1 MAQVKFIY
9 TDAAKYGALA
19 AKDAGTLYFLS
30 DTKQIFKGA
39 ERFSGLVCQE
49 VTADPAVKDAV
60 VNTLYIN
67 TTDGSVKIFN
77 GTALTTVVAGY
88 VTSITGTGS
97 ATDRVSSK
105 AVVDYVAGKI
115 SDLDVGKLSTQVT
128 ANKNDIAT
136 LKGDVSTTGSVAKAV
151 ADAKTELT
159 VEINKKANSATTL
172 EGYGITDAY
181 TQTQV
186 DTAIST
192 AKGEVVNDLT
202 AGNGITI
209 TGTKAN
215 KTIAAKVDPA
225 AGNALTVGEAGL
237 KVTIPA
243 AAEYSVTKDETSD
256 DYAAVYHLT
265 KGGVNIGAAI
275 NIPKDMVV
283 KSGSV
288 VTNPTGQTKGTYIEL
303 VLANATNDKI
313 YIPVDQLIEYVTSGS
328 AEKDPI
334 VVAVS
339 ADHKVTATITDGAIT
354 KFKLDPAVQTS
365 LGKADSAVQSV
376 TTGTTNGTISVDG
389 TEVSVAGLGSA
400 AYTPSTDYIPAT
412 KLGEIGDKTIKG
424 YVDDKV
430 GGQDFSGF
438 VKGTEIK
445 TGTTNGTISVKGTDV
460 AVKGLD
466 TAAYAK
472 ASDFAT
478 ADQGAKADTAV
489 QKVVTGTANGTILV
503 DNVAVAVHGLGSAA
517 YTDSTAYDK
526 NGDAAKALTDAKTYT
541 DTALTCGTLS

>member
-9 TDAAKYGALA
+9 TDAAKYGAS

-39 ERFSGLVCQE
+39 ERFSGLVCKE
-49 VTADPAVKDAV
+49 VTADPALGSAE

-67 TTDGSVKIFN
+67 TTDGSVKIYN
-77 GTALTTVVAGY
+77 GTNLTTIVDGY
-88 VTSITGTGS
+88 VTSISGDGS

-105 AVVDYVAGKI
+105 AVVDYVKTKI
-115 SDLDVGKLSTQVT
+115 KDLDVGQLNAQVT
-128 ANKNDIAT
+128 ANKKDIAT
-136 LKGDVSTTGSVAKAV
+136 LKGDASTAGSVAKAV

-159 VEINKKANSATTL
+159 AEINKKATKATTL
-172 EGYGITDAY
+172 TGYGITDAY
-181 TQTQV
+181 TKTQV

-225 AGNALTVGEAGL
+225 EGNALTVGEAGL

-243 AAEYSVTKDETSD
+243 AAEYSITKAADSGN
-256 DYAAVYHLT
+256 YAAVYHLT
-265 KGGVNIGAAI
+265 KNGTEVGAAI

-288 VTNPTGQTKGTYIEL
+288 VTNPAGQAKGTYIEL

-328 AEKDPI
+328 AESDPI

-339 ADHKVTATITDGAIT
+339 SDHKVTATITDGSIT
-354 KFKLDPAVQTS
+354 KAKLATAVQTS
-365 LGKADSAVQSV
+365 LGRADSAVQSV
-376 TTGTTNGTISVDG
+376 SNGTEDGTIEVDG
-389 TEVSVAGLGSA
+389 TPVIVAGLKSA
-400 AYTPSTDYIPAT
+400 AYTESTDYIPAT
-412 KLGEIGDKTIKG
+412 KLGEIGEKTIKG
-424 YVDDKV
+424 YVDDKIS
-430 GGQDFSGF
+430 GQNFSSF
-438 VKGTEIK
+438 VKGTEVT
-445 TGTTNGTISVKGTDV
+445 TGTANGTIAVKGKDV

-472 ASDFAT
+472 ASAFAT
-478 ADQGAKADTAV
+478 AAQGAKADTAV
-489 QKVVTGTANGTILV
+489 QSVITGTANGTILV
-503 DNVAVAVHGLGSAA
+503 DNRAVAVHGLGSAA
-517 YTDSTAYDK
+517 YTESSAYDTA
-526 NGDAAKALTDAKTYT
+526 GAATQALADAKEYTNDALTW
-541 DTALTCGTLS
+541 GTLS

>member
-9 TDAAKYGALA
+9 TDAAKYGAS

-39 ERFSGLVCQE
+39 ERFSGLVCKE
-49 VTADPAVKDAV
+49 VTADPALGSAE

-67 TTDGSVKIFN
+67 TTDGSVKIYN
-77 GTALTTVVAGY
+77 GTNLTTIVDGY
-88 VTSITGTGS
+88 VTSISGDGS

-105 AVVDYVAGKI
+105 AVVDYVKTKI
-115 SDLDVGKLSTQVT
+115 KDLDVGQLNAQVT
-128 ANKNDIAT
+128 ANKKDIAT
-136 LKGDVSTTGSVAKAV
+136 LKGDASTAGSVAKAV

-159 VEINKKANSATTL
+159 AEINKKATKATTL
-172 EGYGITDAY
+172 TGYGITDAY
-181 TQTQV
+181 TKTQV

-225 AGNALTVGEAGL
+225 EGNALTVGEAGL

-243 AAEYSVTKDETSD
+243 AAEYSITKAADSGN
-256 DYAAVYHLT
+256 YAAVYHLT
-265 KGGVNIGAAI
+265 KNGTEVGAAI

-288 VTNPTGQTKGTYIEL
+288 VTNPAGQTKGTYIEL

-328 AEKDPI
+328 AESDPI

-339 ADHKVTATITDGAIT
+339 SDHKVTATITDGSIT
-354 KFKLDPAVQTS
+354 KAKLATAVQTS
-365 LGKADSAVQSV
+365 LGRADSAVQSV
-376 TTGTTNGTISVDG
+376 SDGTEDGTIEVDG
-389 TEVSVAGLGSA
+389 TPVIVAGLKSA
-400 AYTPSTDYIPAT
+400 AYTESTDYIPAT
-412 KLGEIGDKTIKG
+412 KLGEIGEKTIKG
-424 YVDDKV
+424 YVDDKIS
-430 GGQDFSGF
+430 GQNFSSF
-438 VKGTEIK
+438 VKGTEVT
-445 TGTTNGTISVKGTDV
+445 TGTANGTIAVKGKDV

-472 ASDFAT
+472 ASAFAT
-478 ADQGAKADTAV
+478 AAQGALADTAV
-489 QKVVTGTANGTILV
+489 QSVITGTANGTILV
-503 DNVAVAVHGLGSAA
+503 DNRAVAVHGLGSAA
-517 YTDSTAYDK
+517 YTESSAYDTA
-526 NGDAAKALTDAKTYT
+526 GAATQALADAKEYTNNALTWD
-541 DTALTCGTLS
+541 TLS

>member
-9 TDAAKYGALA
+9 TDAAKYGAS

-49 VTADPAVKDAV
+49 VTADPALESAE

-67 TTDGSVKIFN
+67 TTDGSVKIYN
-77 GTALTTVVAGY
+77 GTNLTTIVDGY
-88 VTSITGTGS
+88 VTAITGNGS

-105 AVVDYVAGKI
+105 AVVDYVGSKI
-115 SDLDVGKLSTQVT
+115 GDLDVGKLSERVKT
-128 ANKNDIAT
+128 NEDNIAT
-136 LKGDVSTTGSVAKAV
+136 LKGDASTAGSVAKAV

-159 VEINKKANSATTL
+159 AEIDKKATKATTL
-172 EGYGITDAY
+172 EGYGITNAY

-192 AKGEVVNDLT
+192 AKSEVVNDLT
-202 AGNGITI
+202 EGNGITI

-225 AGNALTVGEAGL
+225 EGNALTVGEAGL

-243 AAEYSVTKDETSD
+243 AAEYSVVKDEASD
-256 DYAAVYHLT
+256 AYAAVYHLT
-265 KGGVNIGAAI
+265 KGGVNVGAAI

-303 VLANATNDKI
+303 VLANATSDKI

-328 AEKDPI
+328 AKSDPI

-339 ADHKVTATITDGAIT
+339 ADHKVTATITDGSIT
-354 KFKLDPAVQTS
+354 KAKLAAAVQTS
-365 LGKADSAVQSV
+365 LGKADSAVQTV
-376 TTGTTNGTISVDG
+376 ATGTTNGTISVDG
-389 TEVSVAGLGSA
+389 TEVPVAGLGSA
-400 AYTPSTDYIPAT
+400 AYTSSTDYIPAT
-412 KLGEIGDKTIKG
+412 KLGEIGEKTIKG

-445 TGTTNGTISVKGTDV
+445 TGTANGTIAVKGTNV

-472 ASDFAT
+472 ATDFAT
-478 ADQGAKADTAV
+478 AAQGTKADTAV
-489 QKVVTGTANGTILV
+489 QSVVTGTANGTILV

-526 NGDAAKALTDAKTYT
+526 NGDAA
-541 DTALTCGTLS
+541 TALTNAKAYTDAALIWGTLS

>member
-202 AGNGITI
+202 AGDGITI
-209 TGTKAN
+209 TGTKVN
-215 KTIAAKVDPA
+215 KTIAAKIDPV
-225 AGNALTVGEAGL
+225 AGNALTVGKAGL

-243 AAEYSVTKDETSD
+243 AAEYSIVKDETSD

-265 KGGVNIGAAI
+265 KGGTNVGAAI

-283 KSGSV
+283 QSGSV
-288 VTNPTGQTKGTYIEL
+288 VTNPDASHTGTFIEL

-313 YIPVDQLIEYVTSGS
+313 YIPVDQLIKYVTSGS
-328 AEKDPI
+328 AEGDPI
-334 VVAVS
+334 FITVS
-339 ADHKVTATITDGAIT
+339 DDHKVTATITDGTIT
-354 KFKLDPAVQTS
+354 KAKLAEAVQTS
-365 LGKADSAVQSV
+365 LGKADTAVQSV
-376 TTGTTNGTISVDG
+376 VTGTTNGTISVDG
-389 TEVSVAGLGSA
+389 KEVSVAGLGSA
-400 AYTPSTDYIPAT
+400 AYT
-412 KLGEIGDKTIKG
+412 
-424 YVDDKV
+424 
-430 GGQDFSGF
+430 
-438 VKGTEIK
+438 
-445 TGTTNGTISVKGTDV
+445 N
-460 AVKGLD
+460 
-466 TAAYAK
+466 
-472 ASDFAT
+472 
-478 ADQGAKADTAV
+478 
-489 QKVVTGTANGTILV
+489 
-503 DNVAVAVHGLGSAA
+503 
-517 YTDSTAYDK
+517 STAYDK
-526 NGDAAKALTDAKTYT
+526 NGDAA
-541 DTALTCGTLS
+541 TALTNAKAYTDAALTWGTLS

>member
-9 TDAAKYGALA
+9 TDAAKYGAS

-49 VTADPAVKDAV
+49 VTADPALESAE

-67 TTDGSVKIFN
+67 TTDGSVKIYN
-77 GTALTTVVAGY
+77 GTNLTTIVDGY
-88 VTSITGTGS
+88 VTAITENGS

-105 AVVDYVAGKI
+105 AVVDYVKTKI
-115 SDLDVGKLSTQVT
+115 QDLDVGQLSAQVAT
-128 ANKNDIAT
+128 NKNDIAT
-136 LKGDVSTTGSVAKAV
+136 LKGDASTTGSVAKAV

-159 VEINKKANSATTL
+159 AEIDKKATKATTI
-172 EGYGITDAY
+172 EDYGITNAY
-181 TQTQV
+181 TKTQV

-225 AGNALTVGEAGL
+225 EGNALTVGEAGL

-243 AAEYSVTKDETSD
+243 AAEYSITKAADSGN
-256 DYAAVYHLT
+256 YAAVYHLT
-265 KGGVNIGAAI
+265 KNGTEVGAAI

-288 VTNPTGQTKGTYIEL
+288 VTNPTGQAKGTYIEL
-303 VLANATNDKI
+303 VLNNATNDKI

-328 AEKDPI
+328 AESDPI

-339 ADHKVTATITDGAIT
+339 ADHKVTATITDGSIT
-354 KFKLDPAVQTS
+354 KAKLATTVQTS
-365 LGKADSAVQSV
+365 LGKADSAVQTIV
-376 TTGTTNGTISVDG
+376 TGTTNGTISVDG
-389 TEVSVAGLGSA
+389 TEVPVAGLGSA
-400 AYTPSTDYIPAT
+400 AYTPSTDYIPAA
-412 KLGEIGDKTIKG
+412 KLGEIGEKTIKG

-430 GGQDFSGF
+430 SGQDFSSF

-445 TGTTNGTISVKGTDV
+445 TGTANGTISVKDTDV

-472 ASDFAT
+472 ASAFAT
-478 ADQGAKADTAV
+478 AAQGAKADTAV
-489 QKVVTGTANGTILV
+489 QSVVTGTANGTILV
-503 DNVAVAVHGLGSAA
+503 DNKAVAVHGLGSAA
-517 YTDSTAYDK
+517 YTESSAYDTA
-526 NGDAAKALTDAKTYT
+526 GAATQALADAKKYTNDALTW
-541 DTALTCGTLS
+541 GTI

>member
-1 MAQVKFIY
+1 MAQVKFVY
-9 TDAAKYGALA
+9 TDAAKYGAS

-39 ERFSGLVCQE
+39 ERFSGLVCKE
-49 VTADPAVKDAV
+49 VTADPALPAE

-67 TTDGSVKIFN
+67 TTDGSVKIYN
-77 GTALTTVVAGY
+77 GTNLTTIVDGY
-88 VTSITGTGS
+88 VTAIAGDGS
-97 ATDRVSSK
+97 AADRVSSK
-105 AVVDYVAGKI
+105 AVVDYVKTKI
-115 SDLDVGKLSTQVT
+115 QDLDVGQLNAQVT
-128 ANKNDIAT
+128 ANKKDIAT
-136 LKGDVSTTGSVAKAV
+136 LKGDASTAGSVAKAV

-159 VEINKKANSATTL
+159 AEIDRKATKATTL
-172 EGYGITDAY
+172 GGYGITDAY
-181 TQTQV
+181 TKTQV

-215 KTIAAKVDPA
+215 KTIAAKIDPA
-225 AGNALTVGEAGL
+225 EGNALTVGEAGL

-243 AAEYSVTKDETSD
+243 AAEYSITKAADSG

-265 KGGVNIGAAI
+265 KGGTEVGAAI

-288 VTNPTGQTKGTYIEL
+288 VTNPAGQTKGTYIEL

-328 AEKDPI
+328 AESDPI

-339 ADHKVTATITDGAIT
+339 ADHKVTATITDGSIT
-354 KFKLDPAVQTS
+354 KAKLATAVQTS
-365 LGKADSAVQSV
+365 LGKADSAVQTV
-376 TTGTTNGTISVDG
+376 VTGTTNGTISVNG
-389 TEVSVAGLGSA
+389 KEVSVAGLGTA

-412 KLGEIGDKTIKG
+412 KLGEIGEKTIKG

-430 GGQDFSGF
+430 SGQDFSSF
-438 VKGTEIK
+438 VKGTEVT
-445 TGTTNGTISVKGTDV
+445 TGTANGTIAVKGKNV

-478 ADQGAKADTAV
+478 AAQGAKADTAV
-489 QKVVTGTANGTILV
+489 QSVLTGTANGTILV

-517 YTDSTAYDK
+517 YTDSSAYDTA
-526 NGDAAKALTDAKTYT
+526 GAAAQALADAKKYTNDALTW
-541 DTALTCGTLS
+541 GTL

>member
-9 TDAAKYGALA
+9 TDAAKYGAS

-39 ERFSGLVCQE
+39 ERFSGLVCKE
-49 VTADPAVKDAV
+49 VTADPALGSAE

-67 TTDGSVKIFN
+67 TTDGSVKIYN
-77 GTALTTVVAGY
+77 GTNLTTIVDGY
-88 VTSITGTGS
+88 VTSISGDGS

-105 AVVDYVAGKI
+105 AVVDYVKTKI
-115 SDLDVGKLSTQVT
+115 KDLDVGQLNAQVT
-128 ANKNDIAT
+128 ANKKDIAT
-136 LKGDVSTTGSVAKAV
+136 LKGDASTAGSVAKAV

-159 VEINKKANSATTL
+159 AEINKKATKATTL
-172 EGYGITDAY
+172 TGYGITDAY
-181 TQTQV
+181 TKTQV

-225 AGNALTVGEAGL
+225 EGNALTVGEAGL

-243 AAEYSVTKDETSD
+243 AAEYSITKAADSGN
-256 DYAAVYHLT
+256 YAAVYHLT
-265 KGGVNIGAAI
+265 KNGTEVGAAI

-288 VTNPTGQTKGTYIEL
+288 VTNPAGQAKGTYIEL

-328 AEKDPI
+328 AESDPI

-339 ADHKVTATITDGAIT
+339 SDHKVTATITDGSIT
-354 KFKLDPAVQTS
+354 KAKLATAVQTS
-365 LGKADSAVQSV
+365 LGRADSAVQSV
-376 TTGTTNGTISVDG
+376 SDGTEDGTIEVDG
-389 TEVSVAGLGSA
+389 TPVIVAGLKSA
-400 AYTPSTDYIPAT
+400 AYTESTDYIPAT
-412 KLGEIGDKTIKG
+412 KLGEIGEKTIKG
-424 YVDDKV
+424 YVDDKIS
-430 GGQDFSGF
+430 GQNFSSF
-438 VKGTEIK
+438 VKGTEVT
-445 TGTTNGTISVKGTDV
+445 TGTANGTIAVKGKDV

-472 ASDFAT
+472 ASAFAT
-478 ADQGAKADTAV
+478 AAQGAKADTAV
-489 QKVVTGTANGTILV
+489 QSVITGTANGTILV
-503 DNVAVAVHGLGSAA
+503 DNRAVAVHGLGSAA
-517 YTDSTAYDK
+517 YTESSAYDTA
-526 NGDAAKALTDAKTYT
+526 GAATQALADAKEYTNNALTWD
-541 DTALTCGTLS
+541 TLS

>member
-9 TDAAKYGALA
+9 TDAAKYGAS

-39 ERFSGLVCQE
+39 ERFSGLVCKE
-49 VTADPAVKDAV
+49 VTADPALGSAE

-67 TTDGSVKIFN
+67 TTDGSVKIYN
-77 GTALTTVVAGY
+77 GTNLTTIVDGY
-88 VTSITGTGS
+88 VTSISGDGS

-105 AVVDYVAGKI
+105 AVVDYVKTKI
-115 SDLDVGKLSTQVT
+115 QDLDVGQLNAQVT
-128 ANKNDIAT
+128 ANKKDIAT
-136 LKGDVSTTGSVAKAV
+136 LKGDASTAGSVAKAV
-151 ADAKTELT
+151 ADVKTELT
-159 VEINKKANSATTL
+159 AEINKKATKATTL
-172 EGYGITDAY
+172 TGYGITDAY
-181 TQTQV
+181 TKTQV

-225 AGNALTVGEAGL
+225 EGNALTVGEAGL

-243 AAEYSVTKDETSD
+243 ATEYSITKAADSGN
-256 DYAAVYHLT
+256 YAAVYHLT
-265 KGGVNIGAAI
+265 KNGTEVGAAI

-288 VTNPTGQTKGTYIEL
+288 VTNPAGQAKGTYIEL

-328 AEKDPI
+328 AESDPI

-339 ADHKVTATITDGAIT
+339 SDHKVTATITDGSIT
-354 KFKLDPAVQTS
+354 KAKLATAVQTS
-365 LGKADSAVQSV
+365 LGRADSAVQSV
-376 TTGTTNGTISVDG
+376 SDGTEDGTIEVDG
-389 TEVSVAGLGSA
+389 TPVIVAGLKSA
-400 AYTPSTDYIPAT
+400 AYTESTDYIPAT
-412 KLGEIGDKTIKG
+412 KLGEIGEKTIKG
-424 YVDDKV
+424 YVDDKIS
-430 GGQDFSGF
+430 GQNFSSF
-438 VKGTEIK
+438 VKGTEVT
-445 TGTTNGTISVKGTDV
+445 TGTANGTIAVKGKDV

-472 ASDFAT
+472 ASAFAT
-478 ADQGAKADTAV
+478 AAQGAKADTAV
-489 QKVVTGTANGTILV
+489 QSVITGTANGTILV
-503 DNVAVAVHGLGSAA
+503 DNRAVAVHGLGSAA
-517 YTDSTAYDK
+517 YTESSAYDTA
-526 NGDAAKALTDAKTYT
+526 GAATQALADAKEYTNDALTW
-541 DTALTCGTLS
+541 GTLS

>member
-1 MAQVKFIY
+1 MAQVKFVY
-9 TDAAKYGALA
+9 TDAAKYGAS

-39 ERFSGLVCQE
+39 ERFSGLVCKE
-49 VTADPAVKDAV
+49 VTADPALPAE

-67 TTDGSVKIFN
+67 TTDGSVKIYN
-77 GTALTTVVAGY
+77 GTNLTTIVDGY
-88 VTSITGTGS
+88 VTAITGDGS
-97 ATDRVSSK
+97 AADRVSSK
-105 AVVDYVAGKI
+105 AVVDYVKTKI
-115 SDLDVGKLSTQVT
+115 QDLDVGELSAQVT
-128 ANKNDIAT
+128 TNKNDIAT
-136 LKGDVSTTGSVAKAV
+136 LKGNASTAGSVAKAV
-151 ADAKTELT
+151 ADAKKELT
-159 VEINKKANSATTL
+159 TEIDKKATKATTL
-172 EGYGITDAY
+172 GGYGITDAY
-181 TQTQV
+181 TKTQV

-215 KTIAAKVDPA
+215 KTIAAKIDPA
-225 AGNALTVGEAGL
+225 EGNALTVGEAGL

-243 AAEYSVTKDETSD
+243 AAEYSITKAADSG

-265 KGGVNIGAAI
+265 KGGTEVGAAI

-288 VTNPTGQTKGTYIEL
+288 VTNPAGQTKGTYIEL

-328 AEKDPI
+328 AESDPI

-339 ADHKVTATITDGAIT
+339 ADHKVTATITDGSIT
-354 KFKLDPAVQTS
+354 KAKLAAAVQTS
-365 LGKADSAVQSV
+365 LGKADSAVQTV
-376 TTGTTNGTISVDG
+376 VTGTTNGTIRVNG

-400 AYTPSTDYIPAT
+400 AYTNSAAYIPAT
-412 KLGEIGDKTIKG
+412 KLGEIGEKTIKG

-430 GGQDFSGF
+430 SGQDFSSF
-438 VKGTEIK
+438 VKGTEVT
-445 TGTTNGTISVKGTDV
+445 TGTANGTIAVKGKNV

-478 ADQGAKADTAV
+478 AAQGAKADTAV
-489 QKVVTGTANGTILV
+489 QSVVTGTANGTILV

-517 YTDSTAYDK
+517 YTNSSAYDTA
-526 NGDAAKALTDAKTYT
+526 GAATQALADAKKYTNDALTW
-541 DTALTCGTLS
+541 GTL

>member
-19 AKDAGTLYFLS
+19 AKDEGTLYFLF
-30 DTKQIFKGA
+30 DTKQIFKGT

-49 VTADPAVKDAV
+49 VTADPAVEDAV

-77 GTALTTVVAGY
+77 GNALTTVVAGY
-88 VTSITGTGS
+88 VTSITGEGS

-115 SDLDVGKLSTQVT
+115 SNLDVGKLSEQVT
-128 ANKNDIAT
+128 TNKNDIAT
-136 LKGDVSTTGSVAKAV
+136 LKGNASTTGSVAKAV
-151 ADAKTELT
+151 ADAKAELT
-159 VEINKKANSATTL
+159 TEINKKANSATTL
-172 EGYGITDAY
+172 EGYDITDAY

-202 AGNGITI
+202 AGDGITI

-215 KTIAAKVDPA
+215 KTIAAKVDPIE
-225 AGNALTVGEAGL
+225 GNALTVGEAGL
-237 KVTIPA
+237 KVTIPT
-243 AAEYSVTKDETSD
+243 AAEYSIAKDETSG

-265 KGGVNIGAAI
+265 KGGAKVGTAI

-303 VLANATNDKI
+303 TLSNATSDKI

-328 AEKDPI
+328 TESDPI

-339 ADHKVTATITDGAIT
+339 DDHKVTATITDGSIT
-354 KFKLDPAVQTS
+354 KAKLATAVQTS
-365 LGKADSAVQSV
+365 LGKADSAVQAIV
-376 TTGTTNGTISVDG
+376 TGATNGTISVDG
-389 TEVSVAGLGSA
+389 AEVSVAGLGSA
-400 AYTPSTDYIPAT
+400 AYTPSTNYIPAT

-430 GGQDFSGF
+430 GGQDFSSF
-438 VKGTEIK
+438 VKGTEVK

-460 AVKGLD
+460 VVKGLD

-472 ASDFAT
+472 VSDFAT
-478 ADQGAKADTAV
+478 AAQGTKADTAV
-489 QKVVTGTANGTILV
+489 QAVAEGTTNGTILV

-517 YTDSTAYDK
+517 YTNSSAYD
-526 NGDAAKALTDAKTYT
+526 GSGSAAQALTDAKKYT
-541 DTALTCGTLS
+541 DTALTWGTLS

>member
-9 TDAAKYGALA
+9 TDAAKYGAS

-39 ERFSGLVCQE
+39 ERFSGLVCKE
-49 VTADPAVKDAV
+49 VTADPALPAE

-67 TTDGSVKIFN
+67 TTDGSVKIYN
-77 GTALTTVVAGY
+77 GTNLTTVVDGY
-88 VTSITGTGS
+88 VTAITENGS

-105 AVVDYVAGKI
+105 AVVDYVKTKI
-115 SDLDVGKLSTQVT
+115 QDLDVGELSAQVT
-128 ANKNDIAT
+128 TNKNDIAT
-136 LKGDVSTTGSVAKAV
+136 LKGNASTAGSVAKAV
-151 ADAKTELT
+151 ADAKKELT
-159 VEINKKANSATTL
+159 TEIDKKATKATTL
-172 EGYGITDAY
+172 GGYGITDAY
-181 TQTQV
+181 TKTQV

-225 AGNALTVGEAGL
+225 EGNALTVGEAGL

-243 AAEYSVTKDETSD
+243 AAEYSITKAADSGN
-256 DYAAVYHLT
+256 YAAVYHLT
-265 KGGVNIGAAI
+265 KGGVNVGAAI

-288 VTNPTGQTKGTYIEL
+288 VTNPAGQAKGTYIEL

-328 AEKDPI
+328 AESDPI

-339 ADHKVTATITDGAIT
+339 ADHKVTATITDGSIT
-354 KFKLDPAVQTS
+354 KAKLATAVQTS

-376 TTGTTNGTISVDG
+376 VTGTTNGTISVDG
-389 TEVSVAGLGSA
+389 TEVPVAGLGSA

-412 KLGEIGDKTIKG
+412 KLGEIGEKTIKG

-430 GGQDFSGF
+430 SGQDFSSF
-438 VKGTEIK
+438 VKETEVT
-445 TGTTNGTISVKGTDV
+445 TGTANGTIAVKDKNV

-478 ADQGAKADTAV
+478 AAQGAKADTSV
-489 QKVVTGTANGTILV
+489 QSVVTGTANGTILV
-503 DNVAVAVHGLGSAA
+503 DNVAVAIHGLGSAA
-517 YTDSTAYDK
+517 YTDSSAYDTA
-526 NGDAAKALTDAKTYT
+526 GAATQALADAKKYTNDALTW
-541 DTALTCGTLS
+541 DTL

>member
-9 TDAAKYGALA
+9 TDAAKYGAS

-39 ERFSGLVCQE
+39 ERFSGLVCKE
-49 VTADPAVKDAV
+49 VTADPALGSAE

-67 TTDGSVKIFN
+67 TTDGSVKIYN
-77 GTALTTVVAGY
+77 GTNLTTIVDGY
-88 VTSITGTGS
+88 VTSISGDGS

-105 AVVDYVAGKI
+105 AVVDYVKTKI
-115 SDLDVGKLSTQVT
+115 QDLDVGQLNAQVT
-128 ANKNDIAT
+128 ANKKDIAT
-136 LKGDVSTTGSVAKAV
+136 LKGDASTAGSVAKAV
-151 ADAKTELT
+151 ADVKTELT
-159 VEINKKANSATTL
+159 AEINKKATKATSLT
-172 EGYGITDAY
+172 GYGITDAY
-181 TQTQV
+181 TKTQV

-225 AGNALTVGEAGL
+225 EGNALTVGEAGL

-243 AAEYSVTKDETSD
+243 ATEYSITKAADSGN
-256 DYAAVYHLT
+256 YAAVYHLT
-265 KGGVNIGAAI
+265 KNGTEVGAAI

-288 VTNPTGQTKGTYIEL
+288 VTNPAGQAKGTYIEL

-328 AEKDPI
+328 AESDPI

-339 ADHKVTATITDGAIT
+339 SDHKVTATITDGSIT
-354 KFKLDPAVQTS
+354 KAKLATAVQTS
-365 LGKADSAVQSV
+365 LGRADSAVQSV
-376 TTGTTNGTISVDG
+376 SDGTEDGTIEVDG
-389 TEVSVAGLGSA
+389 TPVIVAGLKSA
-400 AYTPSTDYIPAT
+400 AYTESTDYIPAT
-412 KLGEIGDKTIKG
+412 KLGEIGEKTIKG
-424 YVDDKV
+424 YVDDKIS
-430 GGQDFSGF
+430 GQNFSSF
-438 VKGTEIK
+438 VKGTEVT
-445 TGTTNGTISVKGTDV
+445 TGTANGTIAVKGKDV

-472 ASDFAT
+472 ASAFAT
-478 ADQGAKADTAV
+478 AAQGAKADTAV
-489 QKVVTGTANGTILV
+489 QSVITGTANGTILV
-503 DNVAVAVHGLGSAA
+503 DNRAVAVHGLGSAA
-517 YTDSTAYDK
+517 YTESSAYDTA
-526 NGDAAKALTDAKTYT
+526 GAATQALADAKEYTNDALTW
-541 DTALTCGTLS
+541 GTLS

>member
-49 VTADPAVKDAV
+49 VTADPAVKDAA

-88 VTSITGTGS
+88 VTSITGGGS

-105 AVVDYVAGKI
+105 AVVNYVATKI
-115 SDLDVGKLSTQVT
+115 SDLDVGQLSTQVD
-128 ANKNDIAT
+128 ANKKDIAT
-136 LKGDVSTTGSVAKAV
+136 LKGDASTTGSVAKAV
-151 ADAKTELT
+151 ADAKAELT
-159 VEINKKANSATTL
+159 AEIDKKATKATTL

-186 DTAIST
+186 NTAIST

-225 AGNALTVGEAGL
+225 EGNALTVGEAGL

-243 AAEYSVTKDETSD
+243 AAEYSIAKDETSTE
-256 DYAAVYHLT
+256 YAAVYHLT
-265 KGGVNIGAAI
+265 KGGVNVGTAI

-328 AEKDPI
+328 AKSDPI

-339 ADHKVTATITDGAIT
+339 DDHKVTATITDGAIT
-354 KFKLDPAVQTS
+354 KAKLAEAVQTS
-365 LGKADSAVQSV
+365 LGKADSAVQAV
-376 TTGTTNGTISVDG
+376 ATGTTNGTISVDG
-389 TEVSVAGLGSA
+389 KEVPVA
-400 AYTPSTDYIPAT
+400 
-412 KLGEIGDKTIKG
+412 
-424 YVDDKV
+424 
-430 GGQDFSGF
+430 
-438 VKGTEIK
+438 
-445 TGTTNGTISVKGTDV
+445 
-460 AVKGLD
+460 
-466 TAAYAK
+466 
-472 ASDFAT
+472 
-478 ADQGAKADTAV
+478 
-489 QKVVTGTANGTILV
+489 
-503 DNVAVAVHGLGSAA
+503 GLGSAA

-526 NGDAAKALTDAKTYT
+526 NGDAAKALTDAKAYT
-541 DTALTCGTLS
+541 DTALTWDTLS

>member
-1 MAQVKFIY
+1 MAQVKFVY
-9 TDAAKYGALA
+9 TDAAKYGASS
-19 AKDAGTLYFLS
+19 KDAGTLYFLS

-49 VTADPAVKDAV
+49 VTTDPALESAE

-67 TTDGSVKIFN
+67 TTDGSVKIYN
-77 GTALTTVVAGY
+77 GHNLRTIVDGY
-88 VTSITGTGS
+88 VTAITENGS

-105 AVVDYVAGKI
+105 AVVDYVNTKI
-115 SDLDVGKLSTQVT
+115 QDLDVGQLSAQVAT
-128 ANKNDIAT
+128 NKSDIAT
-136 LKGDVSTTGSVAKAV
+136 LKGDASTAGSVAKAV
-151 ADAKTELT
+151 ADAKKELT
-159 VEINKKANSATTL
+159 TEIDKKATKATTL
-172 EGYGITDAY
+172 EGYGIKDAY
-181 TQTQV
+181 TKTQV

-225 AGNALTVGEAGL
+225 EGNALTVGEAGL

-243 AAEYSVTKDETSD
+243 AAEYSITKAADSGN
-256 DYAAVYHLT
+256 YAAVYHLT
-265 KGGVNIGAAI
+265 KDGTEVGAAI

-283 KSGSV
+283 SSGSV
-288 VTNPTGQTKGTYIEL
+288 VTNPAGQAKGTYIEL
-303 VLANATNDKI
+303 VLANAAKDKI

-328 AEKDPI
+328 AESDPI

-339 ADHKVTATITDGAIT
+339 ADHKVTATITDGSIT
-354 KFKLDPAVQTS
+354 KTKLATDVQTS
-365 LGKADSAVQSV
+365 LGKADSAVQKV

-389 TEVSVAGLGSA
+389 KEVSVAGLGSA
-400 AYTPSTDYIPAT
+400 AYTHSTDYIPAT
-412 KLGEIGDKTIKG
+412 KLGEIGEKTIKG

-430 GGQDFSGF
+430 SGQDFSSF
-438 VKGTEIK
+438 VKGTEVT
-445 TGTTNGTISVKGTDV
+445 TGTANGTIAVKGADV

-478 ADQGAKADTAV
+478 AAQGIKADTAV
-489 QKVVTGTANGTILV
+489 QSVVTGTANGTILV

-517 YTDSTAYDK
+517 YTESSAYDTA
-526 NGDAAKALTDAKTYT
+526 GAAAQALADAKKYTNDALTW
-541 DTALTCGTLS
+541 GTL

>member
-19 AKDAGTLYFLS
+19 VKDAGTLYFLS

-88 VTSITGTGS
+88 VTSITGAGS

-115 SDLDVGKLSTQVT
+115 SDLDVGKLSEQVKT
-128 ANKNDIAT
+128 NEDNIAT
-136 LKGDVSTTGSVAKAV
+136 LKGDASTAGSVAKAV

-159 VEINKKANSATTL
+159 AEIDKKATKATTL
-172 EGYGITDAY
+172 KGYGITDAY

-215 KTIAAKVDPA
+215 KTITAKVDPA
-225 AGNALTVGEAGL
+225 EGNALTVGEAGL

-243 AAEYSVTKDETSD
+243 AVEYSVVKDEASD
-256 DYAAVYHLT
+256 AYAAVYHLT
-265 KGGVNIGAAI
+265 KGGANVGAAI

-328 AEKDPI
+328 AESDPI

-339 ADHKVTATITDGAIT
+339 ADHKVTATITDGSIT
-354 KFKLDPAVQTS
+354 KAKLAGAVQTS
-365 LGKADSAVQSV
+365 LGKADSAVQTV
-376 TTGTTNGTISVDG
+376 ATGTTNGTISVDG
-389 TEVSVAGLGSA
+389 TEVPVAGLGSA
-400 AYTPSTDYIPAT
+400 AYTNSD
-412 KLGEIGDKTIKG
+412 
-424 YVDDKV
+424 
-430 GGQDFSGF
+430 
-438 VKGTEIK
+438 
-445 TGTTNGTISVKGTDV
+445 
-460 AVKGLD
+460 
-466 TAAYAK
+466 AYDG
-472 ASDFAT
+472 S
-478 ADQGAKADTAV
+478 
-489 QKVVTGTANGTILV
+489 
-503 DNVAVAVHGLGSAA
+503 GSAA
-517 YTDSTAYDK
+517 Q
-526 NGDAAKALTDAKTYT
+526 ALTDAKAYT
-541 DTALTCGTLS
+541 DAALTWGTLS

>member
-9 TDAAKYGALA
+9 TDAAKYGAS

-39 ERFSGLVCQE
+39 ERFSGLVCKE
-49 VTADPAVKDAV
+49 VTADPALGSAE

-67 TTDGSVKIFN
+67 TTDGSVKIYN
-77 GTALTTVVAGY
+77 GTNLTTIVDGY
-88 VTSITGTGS
+88 VTSISGDGS

-105 AVVDYVAGKI
+105 AVVDYVKTKI
-115 SDLDVGKLSTQVT
+115 KDLDVGQLNAQVT
-128 ANKNDIAT
+128 ANKKDIAT
-136 LKGDVSTTGSVAKAV
+136 LKGDASTAGSVAKAV

-159 VEINKKANSATTL
+159 AEINKKATKATTL
-172 EGYGITDAY
+172 TGYGITDAY
-181 TQTQV
+181 TKTQV

-225 AGNALTVGEAGL
+225 EGNALTVGEAGL

-243 AAEYSVTKDETSD
+243 AAEYSITKAADSGN
-256 DYAAVYHLT
+256 YAAVYHLT
-265 KGGVNIGAAI
+265 KNGTEVGAAI

-288 VTNPTGQTKGTYIEL
+288 VTNPAGQTKGTYIEL

-328 AEKDPI
+328 AESDPI

-339 ADHKVTATITDGAIT
+339 SDHKVTATITDGSIT
-354 KFKLDPAVQTS
+354 KAKLATAVQTS
-365 LGKADSAVQSV
+365 LGRADSAVQSV
-376 TTGTTNGTISVDG
+376 SDGTEDGTIEVDG
-389 TEVSVAGLGSA
+389 TPVIVAGLKSA
-400 AYTPSTDYIPAT
+400 AYTESTDYIPAT
-412 KLGEIGDKTIKG
+412 KLGEIGEKTIKG
-424 YVDDKV
+424 YVDDKIS
-430 GGQDFSGF
+430 GQNFSSF
-438 VKGTEIK
+438 VKGTEVT
-445 TGTTNGTISVKGTDV
+445 TGTANGTIAVKGKDV

-472 ASDFAT
+472 ASAFAT
-478 ADQGAKADTAV
+478 AAQGAKADTAV
-489 QKVVTGTANGTILV
+489 QSVITGTANGTILV
-503 DNVAVAVHGLGSAA
+503 DNRAVAVHGLGSAA
-517 YTDSTAYDK
+517 YTESSAYDTA
-526 NGDAAKALTDAKTYT
+526 GAATQALADAKEYTNNALTWD
-541 DTALTCGTLS
+541 TLS

>member
-1 MAQVKFIY
+1 MAQVKFVY
-9 TDAAKYGALA
+9 TDAAKYGAS

-49 VTADPAVKDAV
+49 VTTDPALESAE

-67 TTDGSVKIFN
+67 TTDGSVKIYN
-77 GTALTTVVAGY
+77 GHNLRTIVDGY
-88 VTSITGTGS
+88 VTAITENGS

-105 AVVDYVAGKI
+105 AVVDYVNTKI
-115 SDLDVGKLSTQVT
+115 QDLDVGQLSAQVAT
-128 ANKNDIAT
+128 NKSDIAT
-136 LKGDVSTTGSVAKAV
+136 LKGDASTTGSVAKAV

-159 VEINKKANSATTL
+159 AEINKKATKATTL
-172 EGYGITDAY
+172 GGYGITDAY
-181 TQTQV
+181 TKTQV

-225 AGNALTVGEAGL
+225 EGNALTVGEAGL

-243 AAEYSVTKDETSD
+243 AAEYSITKAADSGN
-256 DYAAVYHLT
+256 YAAVYHLT
-265 KGGVNIGAAI
+265 KDGANVGAAI

-288 VTNPTGQTKGTYIEL
+288 VTNPAGQAKGTYIEL

-313 YIPVDQLIEYVTSGS
+313 YIPVNQLIEYVTSGS
-328 AEKDPI
+328 AESDPI

-339 ADHKVTATITDGAIT
+339 ADHKVTATITDGSIT
-354 KFKLDPAVQTS
+354 KAKLAAAVQTS
-365 LGKADSAVQSV
+365 LGKADSAVQKV
-376 TTGTTNGTISVDG
+376 ATGTTNGTISVDG
-389 TEVSVAGLGSA
+389 KEVSVAGLGSA

-412 KLGEIGDKTIKG
+412 KLGEIGEKTIKG

-430 GGQDFSGF
+430 SGQDFSSF
-438 VKGTEIK
+438 VKGTEVT
-445 TGTTNGTISVKGTDV
+445 TGTANGTIAVKGKNV

-472 ASDFAT
+472 ASAFAT
-478 ADQGAKADTAV
+478 AAQGAKADTAV
-489 QKVVTGTANGTILV
+489 QSVVSGTANGTILV

-517 YTDSTAYDK
+517 YTNSSAYDTA
-526 NGDAAKALTDAKTYT
+526 GAAAQALADAKKYTNDALTW
-541 DTALTCGTLS
+541 GTL

>member
-9 TDAAKYGALA
+9 TDAAKYGAS
-19 AKDAGTLYFLS
+19 AKDAGTLYFLH

-49 VTADPAVKDAV
+49 VTADPALESAE

-67 TTDGSVKIFN
+67 TTDGSVKIYN
-77 GTALTTVVAGY
+77 GHSLTTVVDGY
-88 VTSITGTGS
+88 VTAITENGS

-105 AVVDYVAGKI
+105 AVVDYVNAKI
-115 SDLDVGKLSTQVT
+115 QDLDVGQLSAQVAT
-128 ANKNDIAT
+128 NKRDIAT
-136 LKGDVSTTGSVAKAV
+136 LKGDASTAGSVAKAV

-159 VEINKKANSATTL
+159 AEIDKKATKATTL
-172 EGYGITDAY
+172 EGYGIKDAY
-181 TQTQV
+181 TKTQV

-225 AGNALTVGEAGL
+225 EGNALTVGEAGL

-243 AAEYSVTKDETSD
+243 AAEYSITKAADSG

-265 KGGVNIGAAI
+265 KGGTEVGAAI

-288 VTNPTGQTKGTYIEL
+288 VTNPAGQAKGTYIEL

-328 AEKDPI
+328 AESDPI

-339 ADHKVTATITDGAIT
+339 ADHKVTATITDGSIT
-354 KFKLDPAVQTS
+354 KTKLAAAVQTS
-365 LGKADSAVQSV
+365 LGKADSAVQTV
-376 TTGTTNGTISVDG
+376 VTGTTNGTISVNG
-389 TEVSVAGLGSA
+389 KEVSVAGLGSA
-400 AYTPSTDYIPAT
+400 AYTNSAAYIPAT
-412 KLGEIGDKTIKG
+412 KLGEIGEKTIKG

-430 GGQDFSGF
+430 SGQDFSSF

-445 TGTTNGTISVKGTDV
+445 TGTANGTISVKGADV
-460 AVKGLD
+460 AVKGLGS
-466 TAAYAK
+466 AAYAK
-472 ASDFAT
+472 TTDFAT
-478 ADQGAKADTAV
+478 AAQGAKADTAV
-489 QKVVTGTANGTILV
+489 QSVVTGTANGTILV

-517 YTDSTAYDK
+517 YTESSAYDTA
-526 NGDAAKALTDAKTYT
+526 GAAAQALADAKKYTNDALTW
-541 DTALTCGTLS
+541 GTL

>member
-1 MAQVKFIY
+1 MAQVKFVY
-9 TDAAKYGALA
+9 TDAAKYGAS

-49 VTADPAVKDAV
+49 VTADPALESAE

-67 TTDGSVKIFN
+67 TTDGSVKIYN
-77 GTALTTVVAGY
+77 GHNLRTIVDGY
-88 VTSITGTGS
+88 VTAITENGS

-105 AVVDYVAGKI
+105 AVVDYVKTKI
-115 SDLDVGKLSTQVT
+115 QDLDVGQLNAQVT

-136 LKGDVSTTGSVAKAV
+136 LKGDASTAGSVAKAV

-159 VEINKKANSATTL
+159 TEINKKAAKATTL
-172 EGYGITDAY
+172 EGYGITNAY
-181 TQTQV
+181 TKTQV
-186 DTAIST
+186 DSAIST

-202 AGNGITI
+202 AGNGIAI

-225 AGNALTVGEAGL
+225 EGNALTVGEAGL

-243 AAEYSVTKDETSD
+243 AAEYSITKAADSGN
-256 DYAAVYHLT
+256 YAAVYHLT
-265 KGGVNIGAAI
+265 KNGTEVGAAI

-288 VTNPTGQTKGTYIEL
+288 VTNPTGQAKGTYIEL
-303 VLANATNDKI
+303 VLNNATNDKI

-328 AEKDPI
+328 TESDPI

-339 ADHKVTATITDGAIT
+339 ADHKVTATITDGSIT
-354 KFKLDPAVQTS
+354 KAKLATAVQTS
-365 LGKADSAVQSV
+365 LGKADSAVQKV
-376 TTGTTNGTISVDG
+376 ATGTANGTISVDG
-389 TEVSVAGLGSA
+389 KEVSVAGLGSA
-400 AYTPSTDYIPAT
+400 AYTNSAAYIPAT
-412 KLGEIGDKTIKG
+412 KLGEIGEKTIKG

-430 GGQDFSGF
+430 SGQDFSSF
-438 VKGTEIK
+438 VKGTEVT
-445 TGTTNGTISVKGTDV
+445 TGTTNGTIAVKGKNV

-472 ASDFAT
+472 ASAFAT
-478 ADQGAKADTAV
+478 AAQGAKADTAV
-489 QKVVTGTANGTILV
+489 QSVVTGTANGTILV

-517 YTDSTAYDK
+517 YTNSSAYDTA
-526 NGDAAKALTDAKTYT
+526 GAATQALADAKKYTNDALTW
-541 DTALTCGTLS
+541 GTL

>member
-9 TDAAKYGALA
+9 TDAAKYGAS

-39 ERFSGLVCQE
+39 ERFSGLVCKE
-49 VTADPAVKDAV
+49 VTADPALGSAE

-67 TTDGSVKIFN
+67 TTDGSVKIYN
-77 GTALTTVVAGY
+77 GTNLTTIVDGY
-88 VTSITGTGS
+88 VTSISGDGS

-105 AVVDYVAGKI
+105 AVVDYVKTKI
-115 SDLDVGKLSTQVT
+115 QDLDVGQLNAQVT
-128 ANKNDIAT
+128 ANKKDIAT
-136 LKGDVSTTGSVAKAV
+136 LKGDASTDGSVAKAV

-159 VEINKKANSATTL
+159 AEINKKATKATSLT
-172 EGYGITDAY
+172 GYGITDAY
-181 TQTQV
+181 TKTQV

-225 AGNALTVGEAGL
+225 EGNALTVGEAGL

-243 AAEYSVTKDETSD
+243 ATEYSITKAADSGN
-256 DYAAVYHLT
+256 YAAVYHLT
-265 KGGVNIGAAI
+265 KNGTEVGAAI

-288 VTNPTGQTKGTYIEL
+288 VTNPAGQAKGTYIEL

-328 AEKDPI
+328 AESDPI

-339 ADHKVTATITDGAIT
+339 SDHKVTATITDGSIT
-354 KFKLDPAVQTS
+354 KAKLATAVQTS
-365 LGKADSAVQSV
+365 LGRADSAVQSV
-376 TTGTTNGTISVDG
+376 SDGTEDGTIEVDG
-389 TEVSVAGLGSA
+389 TPVIVAGLKSA
-400 AYTPSTDYIPAT
+400 AYTESTDYIPAT
-412 KLGEIGDKTIKG
+412 KLGEIGEKTIKC
-424 YVDDKV
+424 YVDDKIS
-430 GGQDFSGF
+430 GQNFSSF
-438 VKGTEIK
+438 VKGTEVT
-445 TGTTNGTISVKGTDV
+445 TGTANGTIAVKGKDV

-472 ASDFAT
+472 ASAFAT
-478 ADQGAKADTAV
+478 AAQGAKADTAV
-489 QKVVTGTANGTILV
+489 QSVITGTANGTILV
-503 DNVAVAVHGLGSAA
+503 DNRAVAVHGLGSAA
-517 YTDSTAYDK
+517 YTESSAYDTA
-526 NGDAAKALTDAKTYT
+526 GAATQALADAKEYTNDALTW
-541 DTALTCGTLS
+541 GTLS

>member
-9 TDAAKYGALA
+9 TDAAKYGAS

-39 ERFSGLVCQE
+39 ERFSGLVCKE
-49 VTADPAVKDAV
+49 VTADPALGSAE

-67 TTDGSVKIFN
+67 TTDGSVKIYN
-77 GTALTTVVAGY
+77 GTNLTTIVDGY
-88 VTSITGTGS
+88 VTSISGDGS

-105 AVVDYVAGKI
+105 AVVDYVKTKI
-115 SDLDVGKLSTQVT
+115 QDLDVGQLNAQVT
-128 ANKNDIAT
+128 ANKKDIAT
-136 LKGDVSTTGSVAKAV
+136 LKGDASTAGSVAKAV
-151 ADAKTELT
+151 ADVKTELT
-159 VEINKKANSATTL
+159 AEINKKATKATSLT
-172 EGYGITDAY
+172 GYGITDTY
-181 TQTQV
+181 TKTQV

-225 AGNALTVGEAGL
+225 EGNALTVGEAGL

-243 AAEYSVTKDETSD
+243 ATEYSITKAADSGN
-256 DYAAVYHLT
+256 YAAVYHLT
-265 KGGVNIGAAI
+265 KNGTEVGAAI

-288 VTNPTGQTKGTYIEL
+288 VTNPAGQAKGTYIEL

-328 AEKDPI
+328 AESDPI

-339 ADHKVTATITDGAIT
+339 SDHKVTATITDGSIT
-354 KFKLDPAVQTS
+354 KAKLATAVQTS
-365 LGKADSAVQSV
+365 LGRADSAVQSV
-376 TTGTTNGTISVDG
+376 SDGTEDGTIEVDG
-389 TEVSVAGLGSA
+389 TPVIVAGLKSA
-400 AYTPSTDYIPAT
+400 AYTESTDYIPAT
-412 KLGEIGDKTIKG
+412 KLGEIGEKTIKG
-424 YVDDKV
+424 YVDDKIS
-430 GGQDFSGF
+430 GQNFSSF
-438 VKGTEIK
+438 VKGTEVT
-445 TGTTNGTISVKGTDV
+445 TGTANGTIAVKGKDV

-472 ASDFAT
+472 ASAFAT
-478 ADQGAKADTAV
+478 AAQGAKADTAV
-489 QKVVTGTANGTILV
+489 QSVITGTANGTILV
-503 DNVAVAVHGLGSAA
+503 DNRAVAVHGLGSAA
-517 YTDSTAYDK
+517 YTESSAYDTA
-526 NGDAAKALTDAKTYT
+526 GAATQALADAKEYTNDALTW
-541 DTALTCGTLS
+541 GTLS

>member
-9 TDAAKYGALA
+9 TDAAKYGAS

-49 VTADPAVKDAV
+49 VTTDPALETAE

-67 TTDGSVKIFN
+67 TTDGSVKIYN
-77 GTALTTVVAGY
+77 GHNLRTIVDGY
-88 VTSITGTGS
+88 VTAITENGS

-105 AVVDYVAGKI
+105 AVVDYVNTKI
-115 SDLDVGKLSTQVT
+115 QDLDVGQISAQVAT
-128 ANKNDIAT
+128 NKSDIAT
-136 LKGDVSTTGSVAKAV
+136 LKGDASTAGSVAKAV

-159 VEINKKANSATTL
+159 AEINKKATKATTL
-172 EGYGITDAY
+172 EGYGITNAY
-181 TQTQV
+181 TKTQV

-225 AGNALTVGEAGL
+225 EGNALTVGEAGL

-243 AAEYSVTKDETSD
+243 AAEYSITKAADSGN
-256 DYAAVYHLT
+256 YAAVYHLT
-265 KGGVNIGAAI
+265 KNGTEVGAAI

-288 VTNPTGQTKGTYIEL
+288 VTNPAGQAKGTYIEL

-313 YIPVDQLIEYVTSGS
+313 YIPVNQLIEYVTSGS
-328 AEKDPI
+328 AESDPI

-339 ADHKVTATITDGAIT
+339 ADHKVTATITDGSIT
-354 KFKLDPAVQTS
+354 KAKLAAAVQTS
-365 LGKADSAVQSV
+365 LGKADSAVQKV
-376 TTGTTNGTISVDG
+376 ATGTTNGTISVDG
-389 TEVSVAGLGSA
+389 KEVSVAGLGSA

-412 KLGEIGDKTIKG
+412 KLGEIGEKTIKG

-430 GGQDFSGF
+430 SGQDFSSF
-438 VKGTEIK
+438 VKGTEVT
-445 TGTTNGTISVKGTDV
+445 TGTANGTIAVKGKNI

-472 ASDFAT
+472 ATDFAT
-478 ADQGAKADTAV
+478 SAQGAKADTAV
-489 QKVVTGTANGTILV
+489 QSVVTGTANGTILV

-517 YTDSTAYDK
+517 YTESSAYDTA
-526 NGDAAKALTDAKTYT
+526 GAAAQALADAKKYTNDALTW
-541 DTALTCGTLS
+541 GTL

>member
-9 TDAAKYGALA
+9 TDAAKYGAS

-49 VTADPAVKDAV
+49 VTADPALESAE

-67 TTDGSVKIFN
+67 TTDGSVKIYN
-77 GTALTTVVAGY
+77 GTNLTTIVDGY
-88 VTSITGTGS
+88 VTAITENGS

-105 AVVDYVAGKI
+105 AVVDYVKTKI
-115 SDLDVGKLSTQVT
+115 QDLDVGQLSAQVAT
-128 ANKNDIAT
+128 NKNDIAT
-136 LKGDVSTTGSVAKAV
+136 LKGDASTTGSVAKAV
-151 ADAKTELT
+151 ADAKKELT
-159 VEINKKANSATTL
+159 AEIDKKATKATTL
-172 EGYGITDAY
+172 EGYGITNAY
-181 TQTQV
+181 TKTQV

-225 AGNALTVGEAGL
+225 GGNALTVGEAGL

-243 AAEYSVTKDETSD
+243 AAEYSVVKAADSGN
-256 DYAAVYHLT
+256 YAAVYHLT
-265 KGGVNIGAAI
+265 KGGVNVGAAI

-288 VTNPTGQTKGTYIEL
+288 VTNPAGQAKGTYIEL

-328 AEKDPI
+328 AKSDPI

-339 ADHKVTATITDGAIT
+339 ADHKVTATITDGSIT
-354 KFKLDPAVQTS
+354 KAKLAAAVQTS
-365 LGKADSAVQSV
+365 LGKADSAVQTIVS
-376 TTGTTNGTISVDG
+376 GTTNGTIRVDG

-400 AYTPSTDYIPAT
+400 AYTNSATYIPAT
-412 KLGEIGDKTIKG
+412 KLGEIGEKTIKG

-430 GGQDFSGF
+430 SGQDFSSF
-438 VKGTEIK
+438 VKGTEVT
-445 TGTTNGTISVKGTDV
+445 TGTTNGTIAVKGKNV

-472 ASDFAT
+472 VSDFAT
-478 ADQGAKADTAV
+478 AAQGAKADTAV
-489 QKVVTGTANGTILV
+489 QSVVTGTANGTILV
-503 DNVAVAVHGLGSAA
+503 DNIAVAVHGLGSAA
-517 YTDSTAYDK
+517 YTESSAYDTA
-526 NGDAAKALTDAKTYT
+526 GAATQALADAKKYTNDALTW
-541 DTALTCGTLS
+541 GTL

>member
-9 TDAAKYGALA
+9 TDAAKYGAS

-39 ERFSGLVCQE
+39 ERFSGLVCKE
-49 VTADPAVKDAV
+49 VTADPALGSAE

-67 TTDGSVKIFN
+67 TTDGSVKIYN
-77 GTALTTVVAGY
+77 GTNLITIVDGY
-88 VTSITGTGS
+88 VTSISGDGS

-105 AVVDYVAGKI
+105 AVVDYVKTKI
-115 SDLDVGKLSTQVT
+115 QDLDVGQLNAQVT
-128 ANKNDIAT
+128 ANKKDIAT
-136 LKGDVSTTGSVAKAV
+136 LKGDASTDGSVAKAV

-159 VEINKKANSATTL
+159 AEINKKATKATSLT
-172 EGYGITDAY
+172 GYGITDAY
-181 TQTQV
+181 TKTQV

-225 AGNALTVGEAGL
+225 EGNALTVGEAGL

-243 AAEYSVTKDETSD
+243 ATEYSITKAADSGN
-256 DYAAVYHLT
+256 YAAVYHLT
-265 KGGVNIGAAI
+265 KNGTEVGAAI

-288 VTNPTGQTKGTYIEL
+288 VTNPAGQAKGTYIEL

-328 AEKDPI
+328 AESDPI

-339 ADHKVTATITDGAIT
+339 SDHKVTATITDGSIT
-354 KFKLDPAVQTS
+354 KAKLATAVQTS
-365 LGKADSAVQSV
+365 LGRADSAVQSV
-376 TTGTTNGTISVDG
+376 SDGTEDGTIEVDG
-389 TEVSVAGLGSA
+389 TPVIVAGLKSA
-400 AYTPSTDYIPAT
+400 AYTESTDYIPAT
-412 KLGEIGDKTIKG
+412 KLGEIGEKTIKG
-424 YVDDKV
+424 YVDDKIS
-430 GGQDFSGF
+430 GQNFSSF
-438 VKGTEIK
+438 VKGTEVT
-445 TGTTNGTISVKGTDV
+445 TGTANGTIAVKGKDV

-472 ASDFAT
+472 ASAFAT
-478 ADQGAKADTAV
+478 AAQGAKADTAV
-489 QKVVTGTANGTILV
+489 QSVITGTANGTILV
-503 DNVAVAVHGLGSAA
+503 DNRAVAVHGLGSAA
-517 YTDSTAYDK
+517 YTESSAYDTA
-526 NGDAAKALTDAKTYT
+526 GAATQALADAKEYTNDALTW
-541 DTALTCGTLS
+541 GTLS

>member
-1 MAQVKFIY
+1 MAQVKFVY
-9 TDAAKYGALA
+9 TDAAKYGAS

-39 ERFSGLVCQE
+39 ERFSGLVCKE
-49 VTADPAVKDAV
+49 VTADPTLPAE

-67 TTDGSVKIFN
+67 TTDGSVKIYN
-77 GTALTTVVAGY
+77 GTNLTTIVDGY
-88 VTSITGTGS
+88 VTAITENGS

-105 AVVDYVAGKI
+105 AVVDYVNTKI
-115 SDLDVGKLSTQVT
+115 QDLDVGQLNAQVT

-136 LKGDVSTTGSVAKAV
+136 LKGDASTAGSVAKAV

-159 VEINKKANSATTL
+159 AEINKKATKATTL
-172 EGYGITDAY
+172 GGYGITDAY
-181 TQTQV
+181 TKTQV

-225 AGNALTVGEAGL
+225 EGNALTVGEAGL

-243 AAEYSVTKDETSD
+243 AAEYSITKAANSGN
-256 DYAAVYHLT
+256 YAAVYHLT
-265 KGGVNIGAAI
+265 KDGTEVGAAI

-288 VTNPTGQTKGTYIEL
+288 VTNPAGQAKGTYIEL

-328 AEKDPI
+328 AESDPI

-339 ADHKVTATITDGAIT
+339 ADHKVTATITDGSIT
-354 KFKLDPAVQTS
+354 KAKLAAAVQTS
-365 LGKADSAVQSV
+365 LGKADSAVQKV
-376 TTGTTNGTISVDG
+376 ATGTTNGTISVDG
-389 TEVSVAGLGSA
+389 KEVSVAGLGSA

-412 KLGEIGDKTIKG
+412 KLGEIGEKTIKG

-430 GGQDFSGF
+430 SGQDFSSF
-438 VKGTEIK
+438 VKGTEVT
-445 TGTTNGTISVKGTDV
+445 TGTANGTIAVKGKNV

-472 ASDFAT
+472 ASAFAT
-478 ADQGAKADTAV
+478 AAQGAKADTAV
-489 QKVVTGTANGTILV
+489 QSVVTGTANGTILV

-517 YTDSTAYDK
+517 YTNSSAYDTA
-526 NGDAAKALTDAKTYT
+526 GAATQALADAKKYTNDALTW
-541 DTALTCGTLS
+541 GTL

>member
-9 TDAAKYGALA
+9 TDAAKYGAS

-30 DTKQIFKGA
+30 DTTQIFKGA
-39 ERFSGLVCQE
+39 ERFSGLVCKE
-49 VTADPAVKDAV
+49 VTADPALGSAE

-67 TTDGSVKIFN
+67 TTDGSVKIYN
-77 GTALTTVVAGY
+77 GTNLTTIVDGY
-88 VTSITGTGS
+88 VTSISGDGS

-105 AVVDYVAGKI
+105 AVVDYVKTKI
-115 SDLDVGKLSTQVT
+115 QDLDVGQLNAQVT
-128 ANKNDIAT
+128 ANKKDIAT
-136 LKGDVSTTGSVAKAV
+136 LKGDASTAGSVAKAV
-151 ADAKTELT
+151 ADVKTELT
-159 VEINKKANSATTL
+159 AEINKKATKATSLT
-172 EGYGITDAY
+172 GYGITDAY
-181 TQTQV
+181 TKTQV

-225 AGNALTVGEAGL
+225 EGNALTVGEAGL

-243 AAEYSVTKDETSD
+243 ATEYSITKAADSGN
-256 DYAAVYHLT
+256 YAAVYHLT
-265 KGGVNIGAAI
+265 KNGTEVGAAI

-288 VTNPTGQTKGTYIEL
+288 VTNPAGQAKGTYIEL

-328 AEKDPI
+328 AESDPI

-339 ADHKVTATITDGAIT
+339 SDHKVTATITDGSIT
-354 KFKLDPAVQTS
+354 KAKLATAVQTS
-365 LGKADSAVQSV
+365 LGRADSAVQSV
-376 TTGTTNGTISVDG
+376 SDGTEDGTIEVDG
-389 TEVSVAGLGSA
+389 TPVIVAGLKSA
-400 AYTPSTDYIPAT
+400 AYTESTDYIPAT
-412 KLGEIGDKTIKG
+412 KLGEIGEKTIKG
-424 YVDDKV
+424 YVDDKIS
-430 GGQDFSGF
+430 GQNFSSF
-438 VKGTEIK
+438 VKGTEVT
-445 TGTTNGTISVKGTDV
+445 TGTANGTIAVKGKDV

-472 ASDFAT
+472 ASAFAT
-478 ADQGAKADTAV
+478 AAQGAKADTAV
-489 QKVVTGTANGTILV
+489 QSVITGTANGTILV
-503 DNVAVAVHGLGSAA
+503 DNRAVAVHGLGSAA
-517 YTDSTAYDK
+517 YTESSAYDTA
-526 NGDAAKALTDAKTYT
+526 GAATQALADAKEYTNDALTW
-541 DTALTCGTLS
+541 GTLS

>member
-9 TDAAKYGALA
+9 TDAAKYGAS

-39 ERFSGLVCQE
+39 ERFSGLVCKE
-49 VTADPAVKDAV
+49 VTADPALGSAE

-67 TTDGSVKIFN
+67 TTDGSVKIYN
-77 GTALTTVVAGY
+77 GTNLTTIVDGY
-88 VTSITGTGS
+88 VTSISGDGS

-105 AVVDYVAGKI
+105 AVVDYVKTKI
-115 SDLDVGKLSTQVT
+115 KDLDVGQLNAQVT
-128 ANKNDIAT
+128 ANKKDIAT
-136 LKGDVSTTGSVAKAV
+136 LKGDASTAGSVAKAV

-159 VEINKKANSATTL
+159 AEINKKATKATTL
-172 EGYGITDAY
+172 TGYGITDAY
-181 TQTQV
+181 TKTQV

-225 AGNALTVGEAGL
+225 EGNALTVGEAGL

-243 AAEYSVTKDETSD
+243 AAEYSITKAADSGN
-256 DYAAVYHLT
+256 YAAVYHLT
-265 KGGVNIGAAI
+265 KNGTEVGAAI

-288 VTNPTGQTKGTYIEL
+288 VTNPAGQAKGTYIEL

-328 AEKDPI
+328 AESDPI

-339 ADHKVTATITDGAIT
+339 SDHKVTATITDGSIT
-354 KFKLDPAVQTS
+354 KAKLATAVQTS
-365 LGKADSAVQSV
+365 LGRADSAVQSV
-376 TTGTTNGTISVDG
+376 SNGTEDGTIEVDG
-389 TEVSVAGLGSA
+389 TPVIVAGLKSA
-400 AYTPSTDYIPAT
+400 AYTESTDYIPAT
-412 KLGEIGDKTIKG
+412 KLGEIGEKTIKG
-424 YVDDKV
+424 YVDDKIS
-430 GGQDFSGF
+430 GQNFSSF
-438 VKGTEIK
+438 VKGTEVT
-445 TGTTNGTISVKGTDV
+445 TGTANGTIAVKGKDV

-472 ASDFAT
+472 ASAFAT
-478 ADQGAKADTAV
+478 AAQGALADTAV
-489 QKVVTGTANGTILV
+489 QSVITGTANGTILV
-503 DNVAVAVHGLGSAA
+503 DNRAVAVHGLGSAA
-517 YTDSTAYDK
+517 YTESSAYDTA
-526 NGDAAKALTDAKTYT
+526 GAATQALADAKEYTNDALTW
-541 DTALTCGTLS
+541 GTLS

>member
-9 TDAAKYGALA
+9 TDDAKYGAS

-39 ERFSGLVCQE
+39 ERFSGLVCKE
-49 VTADPAVKDAV
+49 VTADPALGSAE

-67 TTDGSVKIFN
+67 TTDGSVKIYN
-77 GTALTTVVAGY
+77 GTNLTTIVDGY
-88 VTSITGTGS
+88 VTSISGDGS

-105 AVVDYVAGKI
+105 AVVDYVKTKI
-115 SDLDVGKLSTQVT
+115 KDLDVGQLNAQVT
-128 ANKNDIAT
+128 ANKKDIAT
-136 LKGDVSTTGSVAKAV
+136 LKGDASTAGSVAKAV

-159 VEINKKANSATTL
+159 AEINKKATKATTL
-172 EGYGITDAY
+172 TGYGITDAY
-181 TQTQV
+181 TKTQV

-225 AGNALTVGEAGL
+225 EGNALTVGEAGL

-243 AAEYSVTKDETSD
+243 AAEYSITKAADSGN
-256 DYAAVYHLT
+256 YAAVYHLT
-265 KGGVNIGAAI
+265 KNGTEVGAAI

-288 VTNPTGQTKGTYIEL
+288 VTNPAGQTKGTYIEL

-328 AEKDPI
+328 AESDPI

-339 ADHKVTATITDGAIT
+339 SDHKVTATITDGSIT
-354 KFKLDPAVQTS
+354 KAKLATAVQTS
-365 LGKADSAVQSV
+365 LGRADSAVQSV
-376 TTGTTNGTISVDG
+376 SDGTEDGTIEVDG
-389 TEVSVAGLGSA
+389 TPVIVAGLKSA
-400 AYTPSTDYIPAT
+400 AYTESTDYIPAT
-412 KLGEIGDKTIKG
+412 KLGEIGEKTIKG
-424 YVDDKV
+424 YVDDKIS
-430 GGQDFSGF
+430 GQNFSSF
-438 VKGTEIK
+438 VKGTEVT
-445 TGTTNGTISVKGTDV
+445 TGTANGTIAVKGKDV

-472 ASDFAT
+472 ASAFAT
-478 ADQGAKADTAV
+478 AAQGAKADTAV
-489 QKVVTGTANGTILV
+489 QSVITGTANGTILV
-503 DNVAVAVHGLGSAA
+503 DNRAVAVHGLGSAA
-517 YTDSTAYDK
+517 YTESSAYDTA
-526 NGDAAKALTDAKTYT
+526 GASTQALADAKKYTNDALTW
-541 DTALTCGTLS
+541 GTLS

>member
-9 TDAAKYGALA
+9 TDAAKYGAS

-39 ERFSGLVCQE
+39 ERFSGLVCKE
-49 VTADPAVKDAV
+49 VTADPALGSAE

-67 TTDGSVKIFN
+67 TTDGSVKIYN
-77 GTALTTVVAGY
+77 GTNLITIVDGY
-88 VTSITGTGS
+88 VTSISGDGS

-105 AVVDYVAGKI
+105 AVVDYVKTKI
-115 SDLDVGKLSTQVT
+115 QDLDVGQLNAQVT
-128 ANKNDIAT
+128 ANKKDIAT
-136 LKGDVSTTGSVAKAV
+136 LKGDASTDGSVAKAV

-159 VEINKKANSATTL
+159 AEINKKATKATTL
-172 EGYGITDAY
+172 TGYGITDAY
-181 TQTQV
+181 TKTQV

-225 AGNALTVGEAGL
+225 EGNALTVGEAGL

-243 AAEYSVTKDETSD
+243 AAEYSITKAADSGN
-256 DYAAVYHLT
+256 YAAVYHLT
-265 KGGVNIGAAI
+265 KNGTEVGAAI

-288 VTNPTGQTKGTYIEL
+288 VTNPAGQAKGTYIEL

-328 AEKDPI
+328 AESDPI

-339 ADHKVTATITDGAIT
+339 SDHKVTATITDGSIT
-354 KFKLDPAVQTS
+354 KAKLATAVQTS
-365 LGKADSAVQSV
+365 LGRADSAVQSV
-376 TTGTTNGTISVDG
+376 SDGTEDGTIEVDG
-389 TEVSVAGLGSA
+389 TPVIVAGLKSA
-400 AYTPSTDYIPAT
+400 AYTESTDYIPAT
-412 KLGEIGDKTIKG
+412 KLGEIGEKTIKG
-424 YVDDKV
+424 YVDDKIS
-430 GGQDFSGF
+430 GQNFSSF
-438 VKGTEIK
+438 VKGTEVT
-445 TGTTNGTISVKGTDV
+445 TGTANGTIAVKGKDV

-472 ASDFAT
+472 ASAFAT
-478 ADQGAKADTAV
+478 AAQGAKADTAV
-489 QKVVTGTANGTILV
+489 QSVITGTANGTILV
-503 DNVAVAVHGLGSAA
+503 DNRAVAVHGLGSAA
-517 YTDSTAYDK
+517 YTESSAYDTA
-526 NGDAAKALTDAKTYT
+526 GAATQALADAKEYTNDALTW
-541 DTALTCGTLS
+541 GTLS

>member
-1 MAQVKFIY
+1 MAQVKFVY
-9 TDAAKYGALA
+9 TDAAKYGAS

-49 VTADPAVKDAV
+49 VTADPALESAE

-67 TTDGSVKIFN
+67 TTDGSVKIYN
-77 GTALTTVVAGY
+77 GHNLRTVVDGY
-88 VTSITGTGS
+88 VTAIAGDGS

-105 AVVDYVAGKI
+105 AVVDYVNTKI
-115 SDLDVGKLSTQVT
+115 QDLDVGQLNAQVT

-136 LKGDVSTTGSVAKAV
+136 LKGDASTAGSVAKAV

-159 VEINKKANSATTL
+159 AEINKKAAKATTL
-172 EGYGITDAY
+172 EGYGITNAY
-181 TQTQV
+181 TKTQV
-186 DTAIST
+186 DSAIST

-225 AGNALTVGEAGL
+225 EGNALTVGEAGL

-243 AAEYSVTKDETSD
+243 AAEYSVVKDETSD
-256 DYAAVYHLT
+256 AYAAVYHLT
-265 KGGVNIGAAI
+265 KDGANVGAAI

-288 VTNPTGQTKGTYIEL
+288 VTNPAGQAKGTYIEL

-313 YIPVDQLIEYVTSGS
+313 YIPVNQLIEYVTSGS
-328 AEKDPI
+328 AESDPI

-339 ADHKVTATITDGAIT
+339 ADHKVTATITDGSIT
-354 KFKLDPAVQTS
+354 KAKLAAAVQTS
-365 LGKADSAVQSV
+365 LGKADSAVQKV
-376 TTGTTNGTISVDG
+376 ATGTTNGTISVDG
-389 TEVSVAGLGSA
+389 KEVSVAGLGSA
-400 AYTPSTDYIPAT
+400 AYTNSASYIPAT
-412 KLGEIGDKTIKG
+412 KLGEIGEKTIKG

-430 GGQDFSGF
+430 SGQDFSSF
-438 VKGTEIK
+438 VKGTEVT
-445 TGTTNGTISVKGTDV
+445 TGTANGTIAVKGKNV

-472 ASDFAT
+472 ASAFAT
-478 ADQGAKADTAV
+478 AAQGAKADTAV
-489 QKVVTGTANGTILV
+489 QSVVTGTANGTILV

-517 YTDSTAYDK
+517 YTESSAYDTA
-526 NGDAAKALTDAKTYT
+526 GAAAQALADAKKYTNDALTW
-541 DTALTCGTLS
+541 GTL

>member
-9 TDAAKYGALA
+9 TDAAKYGAS

-49 VTADPAVKDAV
+49 VTADPALESAE

-67 TTDGSVKIFN
+67 TTDGSVKIYN
-77 GTALTTVVAGY
+77 GTNLTTIVDGY
-88 VTSITGTGS
+88 VTAITENGS

-105 AVVDYVAGKI
+105 AVVDYVKAKI
-115 SDLDVGKLSTQVT
+115 QDLDVGQLSAQVT

-136 LKGDVSTTGSVAKAV
+136 LKGDASTAGSVAKAV
-151 ADAKTELT
+151 ADAKTELKA
-159 VEINKKANSATTL
+159 EIDKKATKATTL
-172 EGYGITDAY
+172 GGYGITDAY
-181 TQTQV
+181 TKTQV

-215 KTIAAKVDPA
+215 KTITAKVDPA
-225 AGNALTVGEAGL
+225 EGNALTVGEAGL

-243 AAEYSVTKDETSD
+243 AVEYSITKATDSG

-265 KGGVNIGAAI
+265 KGGTEVGAAI

-288 VTNPTGQTKGTYIEL
+288 VTNPAGQAKGTYIEL

-328 AEKDPI
+328 AESDPI

-339 ADHKVTATITDGAIT
+339 ADHKVTATITDGSIT
-354 KFKLDPAVQTS
+354 KAKLAAAVQTS
-365 LGKADSAVQSV
+365 LGKADSAVQRV
-376 TTGTTNGTISVDG
+376 ATGTTNGTISVDG
-389 TEVSVAGLGSA
+389 KEVSVAGLGSA
-400 AYTPSTDYIPAT
+400 AYTNSAAYIPAT
-412 KLGEIGDKTIKG
+412 KLGEIGEKTIKG

-430 GGQDFSGF
+430 SGQDFSSF
-438 VKGTEIK
+438 VKGTEVT
-445 TGTTNGTISVKGTDV
+445 TGTANGTIAVKGKNV

-472 ASDFAT
+472 ASAFAT
-478 ADQGAKADTAV
+478 AAQGAKADTAV
-489 QKVVTGTANGTILV
+489 QSVVTGTANGTILV

-517 YTDSTAYDK
+517 YTESSAYDTA
-526 NGDAAKALTDAKTYT
+526 GAAAQALADAKKYTNDALTW
-541 DTALTCGTLS
+541 GTL

>member
-9 TDAAKYGALA
+9 TDAAKYGAS

-30 DTKQIFKGA
+30 DTKQIFKGR
-39 ERFSGLVCQE
+39 ERFSGLVCKE
-49 VTADPAVKDAV
+49 VTADPALESAE

-67 TTDGSVKIFN
+67 TTDGSVKIYN
-77 GTALTTVVAGY
+77 GTNLTTIVDGY
-88 VTSITGTGS
+88 VTAITENGS

-105 AVVDYVAGKI
+105 AVVDYVNTKI
-115 SDLDVGKLSTQVT
+115 QDLDVGQLNAQVT
-128 ANKNDIAT
+128 ANKKDIAT
-136 LKGDVSTTGSVAKAV
+136 LKGDASTAGSVAKAV

-159 VEINKKANSATTL
+159 AEIDKKATKATTL
-172 EGYGITDAY
+172 EGYGITNAY
-181 TQTQV
+181 TKTQV

-225 AGNALTVGEAGL
+225 EGNALTVGEAGL

-243 AAEYSVTKDETSD
+243 AAEYSITKAADSGN
-256 DYAAVYHLT
+256 YAAVYHLT
-265 KGGVNIGAAI
+265 KDGTEVGAAI

-288 VTNPTGQTKGTYIEL
+288 VTNPAGQAKGTYIEL

-328 AEKDPI
+328 AESDPI

-339 ADHKVTATITDGAIT
+339 ADHKVTATITDGSIT
-354 KFKLDPAVQTS
+354 KAKLAAAVQTS
-365 LGKADSAVQSV
+365 LGKADSAVQTIVS
-376 TTGTTNGTISVDG
+376 GTTNGTIRVDG

-400 AYTPSTDYIPAT
+400 AYTNSAAYIPAT
-412 KLGEIGDKTIKG
+412 KLGEIGEKTIKG

-430 GGQDFSGF
+430 SGQDFSSF
-438 VKGTEIK
+438 VKGTEVT
-445 TGTTNGTISVKGTDV
+445 TGTANGTIAVKGKNV

-478 ADQGAKADTAV
+478 AAQGAKADTAV
-489 QKVVTGTANGTILV
+489 QSVVTGTANGTILV

-517 YTDSTAYDK
+517 YTESNAYDTA
-526 NGDAAKALTDAKTYT
+526 GAATQALADAKKYTNDALTW
-541 DTALTCGTLS
+541 GTL

>member
-9 TDAAKYGALA
+9 TDAAKYGAS

-49 VTADPAVKDAV
+49 VTADPALESAE

-67 TTDGSVKIFN
+67 TTDGSVKIYN
-77 GTALTTVVAGY
+77 GHSLTTVVDGY
-88 VTSITGTGS
+88 VTAITENGS

-105 AVVDYVAGKI
+105 AVVDYVNTKI
-115 SDLDVGKLSTQVT
+115 QDLDVGQLSAQVAT
-128 ANKNDIAT
+128 NKNDIAT
-136 LKGDVSTTGSVAKAV
+136 LKGDASTTGSVAKAV
-151 ADAKTELT
+151 AEAKKELT
-159 VEINKKANSATTL
+159 AEIDKKAAKATTL
-172 EGYGITDAY
+172 EGYGITNAY
-181 TQTQV
+181 TKTQV

-225 AGNALTVGEAGL
+225 EGNALTVGEAGL

-243 AAEYSVTKDETSD
+243 AAEYSITKAVDSGN
-256 DYAAVYHLT
+256 YAAVYHLT
-265 KGGVNIGAAI
+265 KGGVNVGAAI

-288 VTNPTGQTKGTYIEL
+288 VTNPAGQAKGTYIEL

-328 AEKDPI
+328 AKSDPI

-339 ADHKVTATITDGAIT
+339 ADHKVTATITDGSIT
-354 KFKLDPAVQTS
+354 KAKLAAAVQTS
-365 LGKADSAVQSV
+365 LGKADSAVQTIVS
-376 TTGTTNGTISVDG
+376 GTTNGTIRVDG
-389 TEVSVAGLGSA
+389 TEVPVAGLGSA
-400 AYTPSTDYIPAT
+400 AYTNSAAYIPAT
-412 KLGEIGDKTIKG
+412 KLGEIGEKTIKG

-430 GGQDFSGF
+430 SGQDFSSF
-438 VKGTEIK
+438 VKGTEVT
-445 TGTTNGTISVKGTDV
+445 TGTANGTIAVKDKNV

-472 ASDFAT
+472 ASAFAT
-478 ADQGAKADTAV
+478 AAQGAKADTAV
-489 QKVVTGTANGTILV
+489 QSVVTGTANGTILV
-503 DNVAVAVHGLGSAA
+503 DNRAVAVHGLGSAA
-517 YTDSTAYDK
+517 YTNSSAYDTA
-526 NGDAAKALTDAKTYT
+526 GAATQALADAKKYTNDALTW
-541 DTALTCGTLS
+541 GTL

>member
-19 AKDAGTLYFLS
+19 AKDAGTLYFLH

-49 VTADPAVKDAV
+49 VTADPVDAV

-67 TTDGSVKIFN
+67 TVDGSVKIFN
-77 GTALTTVVAGY
+77 GTALTTIVDGY
-88 VTSITGTGS
+88 VTAITGTGS

-105 AVVDYVAGKI
+105 AVVDYVATKI
-115 SDLDVGKLSTQVT
+115 GDLDVGKLSTQVT

-136 LKGDVSTTGSVAKAV
+136 LKGDASTTGSVAKAV

-159 VEINKKANSATTL
+159 TEINKKANSATTL

-186 DTAIST
+186 DDAIST
-192 AKGEVVNDLT
+192 AKGDVVNDLT

-215 KTIAAKVDPA
+215 KTIAAKVDPV

-243 AAEYSVTKDETSD
+243 AAEYSIVKDETSG

-265 KGGVNIGAAI
+265 KGNVNVGAAI

-303 VLANATNDKI
+303 TLANATNDKI

-354 KFKLDPAVQTS
+354 EIKLDPGVRAS
-365 LGKADSAVQSV
+365 LGKAKSAVQV
-376 TTGTTNGTISVDG
+376 VATGTTNGTISVDG
-389 TEVSVAGLGSA
+389 TEVPVAGLGSA
-400 AYTPSTDYIPAT
+400 AYTNSAAYIPAT
-412 KLGEIGDKTIKG
+412 KLGEIGDKTIQG

-445 TGTTNGTISVKGTDV
+445 TGTANGTISVKGTDV
-460 AVKGLD
+460 AVK
-466 TAAYAK
+466 
-472 ASDFAT
+472 
-478 ADQGAKADTAV
+478 
-489 QKVVTGTANGTILV
+489 
-503 DNVAVAVHGLGSAA
+503 GLGSAA

-526 NGDAAKALTDAKTYT
+526 NGDAAKALTDAKAYT
-541 DTALTCGTLS
+541 DTALTWGTLS